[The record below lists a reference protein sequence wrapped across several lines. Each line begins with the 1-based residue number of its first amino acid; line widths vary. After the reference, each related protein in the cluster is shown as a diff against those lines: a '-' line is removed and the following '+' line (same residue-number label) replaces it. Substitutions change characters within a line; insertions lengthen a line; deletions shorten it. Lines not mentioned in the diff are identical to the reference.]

1 MTVREW
7 IHHFTPQFSS
17 LLAITFIAILVIA
30 YISGR
35 KSVRVRP
42 RRVGNGNREKGR
54 PSYRSSKVSSVK
66 AQFKRGF
73 TRRQRLADSVIEF
86 CSETKDYFWSIMA
99 GIVFMVVF
107 FKEHWDG
114 LVQIILNFID
124 PSAHA
129 AWADIFAFAALGVMG
144 FIIGAAFYVIR
155 QFAQRQKACK
165 LASIYLYKLH
175 ARPILVEKKPIWF
188 QIELIIFDV
197 KKMIEERQNKEKEK
211 EDHLSRIIAMS
222 ERKRMV

>member
-17 LLAITFIAILVIA
+17 LLAITFIAILAIA

-54 PSYRSSKVSSVK
+54 PRYHSSKASSVK

-86 CSETKDYFWSIMA
+86 CSETKDYFWSIVA

-114 LVQIILNFID
+114 LVQIILNIID
-124 PSAHA
+124 P
-129 AWADIFAFAALGVMG
+129 V
-144 FIIGAAFYVIR
+144 FYVIR
-155 QFAQRQKACK
+155 LFAQLQKACK
-165 LASIYLYKLH
+165 LADIYLYKLH

-188 QIELIIFDV
+188 QVKLIVFDI
-197 KKMIEERQNKEKEK
+197 KKMIEEKRNKEKEK
-211 EDHLSRIIAMS
+211 ADHLSHIIAMS